1 MTVSDRKRREKE
13 QRRTEII
20 DAAERLFYQK
30 GFDGVT
36 MDEIAGA
43 VELSKGS
50 LYVYFKNKDSLFF
63 AIVARV
69 HREYFRQFKESLDE
83 AGSGGDQIRRMIRR
97 LVEFTKDHREYN
109 DMARTVGPLIWARLD
124 TEYDQVLAEN
134 SIEYNQWLSEAIR
147 KGMEDG
153 SIRKDLD
160 PTLFGFYVSLIS
172 MSVVSPLPS
181 WDRAFQMAGIRY
193 EEFVD
198 NFLKFIEPSID
209 FCRNSA
215 P

>member
-1 MTVSDRKRREKE
+1 M
-13 QRRTEII
+13 EII
-20 DAAERLFYQK
+20 DAAEKFFYEK

-69 HREYFRQFKESLDE
+69 HREYFRQFKESLVE
-83 AGSGGDQIRRMIRR
+83 TERGGDQIRRMIRR
-97 LVEFTKDHREYN
+97 LVEFTRDHREYN
-109 DMARTVGPLIWARLD
+109 DMVRTVGPLIWARLD

-134 SIEYNQWLSEAIR
+134 SIEYNKWLDAAIR

-172 MSVVSPLPS
+172 ISVVSPLPS
-181 WDRAFQMAGIRY
+181 WDKAFEMAGVRY

-198 NFLKFIEPSID
+198 NFLKFINPSID
-209 FCRNSA
+209 FCKD
-215 P
+215 PDP